1 MSTGISISSVNRI
14 KELAEE
20 KKFAEALEILDTQN
34 LDKSINPQF
43 LRISGE
49 IFRENKRYYDSRKI
63 LLKAHQMSPQGLRII
78 AELIQLYLELGYFTK
93 AKCYYDQYLFYTT
106 PEDTQREYVEYIM
119 KKGTGA
125 DVKEL
130 ASILIPI
137 LERLPEERWNFEAVL
152 LYDKLNRK
160 DKALDESRYILENFK
175 NSIYVQPAI
184 DYIEDKLDVDAYFY
198 VYPKDEAE
206 EERALYGDLIEEE
219 EKLLEADHLRMYPP
233 EAKIM
238 VEAEDKEGID
248 IKPAKEKKVKK
259 KKSDSSGENES
270 GEADDTQTGKKNS
283 KRKKKQTKVEV
294 VEEKVDTESS
304 EMDNTS
310 AEDDGQSAITTDNDD
325 DSDSAG
331 NEDNTEQI
339 SEEKLKKERE
349 AALEKLLSKKINTEQ
364 IKESAVK
371 AAKAVK
377 EIDTNKAKEQVKTV
391 AKTVKGNV
399 KKATDVLG
407 EAVGVKNTDESTPDS
422 ISKQPTEIVDGIIE
436 SVLEP
441 PKKAV
446 GEVVTNQELDS
457 LIPESLESMS
467 TSEIEDLE
475 AKKEEAER
483 LEQEAIEA
491 QLKYEEEKKAKSH
504 IKKSKLSMDSD
515 IVPNLSDADNR
526 MVSVSSEEFIQLK
539 EQFLA
544 TEQGQEEEET
554 PLESLGFISVVQ
566 SDVDAKM
573 EAELPDAAGILH
585 QMIDNKE
592 FYTGEDSTKFE
603 SKASYENHG
612 FEIEDYAFETF
623 EDSVADTPTQA
634 QLYDNSLV
642 EDKDVPTV
650 EVIYAQEEVVDFSE
664 IIPEQQTTVA
674 EESKVMTSESVI
686 RDVQDAESIIEN
698 ENQWTGQVL
707 ESDTVWN
714 TTQSAEQE
722 FYADDVVE
730 EMTEH
735 ESLDDIA
742 QTEENEI
749 LDDVVETEENETLND
764 VVEIEE
770 NESLDD
776 VAEEEADRESLDN
789 DVVEEAEYNEA
800 FEDNMIT
807 EAEEDVQTGEVE
819 EKTAFGTLSFENRRQ
834 LLRVRILITE
844 DMTRKLMDLKESR

>member
-137 LERLPEERWNFEAVL
+137 LERLPEERWNFEAGL

-206 EERALYGDLIEEE
+206 EDRALYGDLIEEE

-730 EMTEH
+730 E
-735 ESLDDIA
+735 
-742 QTEENEI
+742 
-749 LDDVVETEENETLND
+749 
-764 VVEIEE
+764 
-770 NESLDD
+770 
-776 VAEEEADRESLDN
+776 
-789 DVVEEAEYNEA
+789 AEYNEA